1 MKEMSFRND
10 FPIMER
16 LIHDKPLTYL
26 DSAATSQKP
35 AVVIDALADFY
46 RNNNANVHRGI
57 YTLSEES
64 TLAYETARD
73 KVAKFIKA
81 GSERNIVFTRNTTES
96 LNLIA
101 YAWGR
106 EHLKQ
111 GDEILITPMEH
122 HSNIV
127 PWMILCN
134 EIGSTIKYIP
144 MHEDGTLDL
153 SDLDEL
159 ISEKTK
165 IVSLTHMSNVLG
177 TINPIKEIIAKANKV
192 SALSVVDGAQGAP
205 HLPVDVVD
213 LDVDLYAFSAHKML
227 GPTGVGVL
235 YGKDEILSSMR
246 PFLGGGEMIDEVYED
261 RFTWKEAPLK
271 FEAGTPNFADV
282 AAFGVAIDYLDNI
295 GMDNVRKHE
304 IDITTYAMDQVKK
317 IDMGIKVFGPEDLD
331 IRGGVLAFDFPG
343 VHPHDV
349 AQMMDWDGI
358 QIRAGHHCAQPLM
371 RRLGVA
377 ATARA
382 SFYIYNNEEDVDRF
396 IDSLKKG
403 GEFFGEA
410 SRRT

>member
-1 MKEMSFRND
+1 MSFRND

-396 IDSLKKG
+396 VDSLKKG

>member
-1 MKEMSFRND
+1 MSFRND

-144 MHEDGTLDL
+144 INEDGTLDL

-295 GMDNVRKHE
+295 GMENVRKHE

-396 IDSLKKG
+396 VDSLKKG
-403 GEFFGEA
+403 GEFFGDA
-410 SRRT
+410 SR

>member
-144 MHEDGTLDL
+144 INEDGTLDL

-295 GMDNVRKHE
+295 GMENVRKHE

-396 IDSLKKG
+396 VDSLKKG
-403 GEFFGEA
+403 GEFFGDA
-410 SRRT
+410 SR

>member
-1 MKEMSFRND
+1 MSFRND

>member
-1 MKEMSFRND
+1 MSVRND

-64 TLAYETARD
+64 TLAYETTRD

-81 GSERNIVFTRNTTES
+81 GSERNIIFTRNTTES
-96 LNLIA
+96 LNLVA
-101 YAWGR
+101 YSWGR
-106 EHLKQ
+106 EHIKP

-134 EIGSTIKYIP
+134 EMGSIIKYIP
-144 MHEDGTLDL
+144 LDDDGTLDL
-153 SDLDEL
+153 SNLDEL

-235 YGKDEILSSMR
+235 YGKDEVLSSMR

-282 AAFGVAIDYLDNI
+282 AAFGVAIDYLENI
-295 GMDNVRKHE
+295 GMHNVRKHE
-304 IDITTYAMDQVKK
+304 IDITNYAMEQVKK
-317 IDMGIKVFGPEDLD
+317 IDQSIKIFGPENLD

-371 RRLGVA
+371 RRLGVS

-396 IDSLKKG
+396 VDSLKKG
-403 GEFFGEA
+403 GEYFGDA
-410 SRRT
+410 SR

>member
-1 MKEMSFRND
+1 MKDMSVRSD
-10 FPIMER
+10 FPIMDR

-64 TLAYETARD
+64 TLAYETARV
-73 KVAKFIKA
+73 KVANFINA
-81 GSERNIVFTRNTTES
+81 GSEEQIIFTRNTTES

-106 EHLKQ
+106 DNIKE

-122 HSNIV
+122 HSNMI
-127 PWMILCN
+127 PWMLLCK
-134 EIGSTIKYIP
+134 EIGCKLKYISIN
-144 MHEDGTLDL
+144 EDGTLDL
-153 SDLDEL
+153 SNLDEL
-159 ISEKTK
+159 ISENTK

-177 TINPIKEIIAKANKV
+177 TINPIKQIIEKANKAG
-192 SALSVVDGAQGAP
+192 ALSVIDGAQGAP
-205 HLPVDVVD
+205 HLPVDVID

-235 YGKDEILSSMR
+235 YGKEKILSAMS

-261 RFTWKEAPLK
+261 RFTTKEAPWK

-282 AAFGVAIDYLDNI
+282 AAFGVAIDYLDDI

-304 IDITTYAMDQVKK
+304 IDITQYALDQVRK
-317 IDMGIKVFGPEDLD
+317 IDRDITVFGPKNLD

-349 AQMMDWDGI
+349 AQMMDWDGV

-371 RRLGVA
+371 RRLGVS

-382 SFYIYNNEEDVDRF
+382 SFYIYNNQEDVDRF

-403 GEFFGEA
+403 GEFFGDA
-410 SRRT
+410 SR

>member
-396 IDSLKKG
+396 VDSLKKG
-403 GEFFGEA
+403 GEFFGDA
-410 SRRT
+410 SR

>member
-396 IDSLKKG
+396 VDSLKKG